1 MLLLGESILSILIV
15 QTSNSVQY
23 RVTFYSGII
32 SIVLLQYCHY
42 KYQPH
47 SPSRHAFRRSLR
59 GGASYYVIMIIY
71 CHALVAVGTAYKMF
85 LSQYAYQDS
94 LKNKKLRHLVTTLI
108 SRNLAGAEDEIKYD
122 VEHKKAVANLFC
134 ISMAVVWICLE
145 AMWVAHSG
153 TKKYF
158 AFLWSKQGL
167 FCGILRGSIVIL
179 MGTISLYAIEP
190 EEVALIGLALI
201 CADMAT
207 IIVSDYFWSKRF
219 EIPDD
224 EGHWPNVTGP
234 ASVPKECGDENDDR
248 A

>member
-15 QTSNSVQY
+15 PTSSSLAY
-23 RVTFYSGII
+23 RLSFYSGII

-47 SPSRHAFRRSLR
+47 SPSRHAFRRSVR
-59 GGASYYVIMIIY
+59 GGTMYYVILIIY

-85 LSQYAYQDS
+85 LTQYAYEDS
-94 LKNKKLRHLVTTLI
+94 FNNKKLRHLVTTLM
-108 SRNLAGAEDEIKYD
+108 SRNLSGAGDEIKYD
-122 VEHKKAVANLFC
+122 AKHKKAVANLFC
-134 ISMAVVWICLE
+134 ISMAVLWVCLE

-153 TKKYF
+153 RGKYL
-158 AFLWSKQGL
+158 AFVRSKQGL
-167 FCGILRGSIVIL
+167 FCGILRASIVIL
-179 MGTISLYAIEP
+179 MGTISQYTIVP
-190 EEVALIGLALI
+190 EQVALIGLALI
-201 CADMAT
+201 CADMAV

-224 EGHWPNVTGP
+224 NSHWPNVTEP
-234 ASVPKECGDENDDR
+234 ASVPKECEDKNEDR